1 MTNEMKP
8 SEVMQNFLDYMKS
21 CQREYQ
27 ICMVEV
33 HKHDKRVQD
42 FYMVWNL
49 PRIGRSGTGSQLR
62 SVRAG
67 KSVEGLK
74 TVCSFWKDV
83 QDYSVISPISSFLTG
98 CRG

>member
-1 MTNEMKP
+1 MING
-8 SEVMQNFLDYMKS
+8 S
-21 CQREYQ
+21 R
-27 ICMVEV
+27 I
-33 HKHDKRVQD
+33 

-83 QDYSVISPISSFLTG
+83 QDYSVISPISSFFDRLQSLIEKQRKEEEFLESDRIYKPRAG
-98 CRG
+98 DDV